1 MSETGNEHTQL
12 PSQNSLASKRDQ
24 KKFEQVLK
32 LIEASEVLNF
42 NYDRIP
48 IVKVIKEENKIMTKQ
63 PTLKLAK

>member
-1 MSETGNEHTQL
+1 MSETGNELTQI
-12 PSQNSLASKRDQ
+12 SAQNSLASKRDQ

-32 LIEASEVLNF
+32 LIEASEVLNL

>member
-1 MSETGNEHTQL
+1 MSATGNELTQL
-12 PSQNSLASKRDQ
+12 SSQNSLASKRDQ

-32 LIEASEVLNF
+32 LIEASEVLNL

-63 PTLKLAK
+63 PILKLAK